1 MRDPID
7 RATSCLFFFYGD
19 AMSNVSKMTEEEFRK
34 VALEDTTCNNVAATM
49 LTSGLPGVSEMT
61 VNRAS
66 LNASLSEAVMASA
79 LTNLE
84 HCVVINH
91 LDVSQGQIWALWA
104 PMFLTTWFP
113 WVSSQNHTGIPH
125 FNSSGKPYR
134 LPYRLMKVLE
144 DLNSVD
150 RLLYERAAELML
162 LQLGSA
168 RARRFHSRQEGG
180 AHTQTAVPEPAADT

>member
-19 AMSNVSKMTEEEFRK
+19 AMGDVSKMTEEDFRK
-34 VALEDTTCNNVAATM
+34 VVLEETTCNNVAATM
-49 LTSGLPGVSEMT
+49 LTSGLPGVNEVT
-61 VNRAS
+61 VSRAA
-66 LNASLSEAVMASA
+66 LNASLSEAISASA

-84 HCVVINH
+84 RCVVVNH
-91 LDVSQGQIWALWA
+91 LDVSQGQIWATWA

-113 WVSSQNHTGIPH
+113 WVSKGSKGIPH
-125 FNSSGKPYR
+125 SNASKEPYR
-134 LPYRLMKVLE
+134 LPYRLVKVLE

-150 RLLYERAAELML
+150 RLLYSRATELML

-168 RARRFHSRQEGG
+168 RARELHTRQEAG
-180 AHTQTAVPEPAADT
+180 AHAQTAPSEPGAET